1 MTRQTVA
8 ALLNVSLAAA
18 LVTTGPVQG
27 APPAAAGNSAER
39 TGLPPME
46 VPPVNGTSSDTQ
58 THPVLRITSV
68 EVIRSSHPPFMDIIR
83 ARGLASSTGWEEAEL
98 VPLTRGVPADGVLQL
113 IMVARPPE
121 TAADATGYESVE
133 AIFPL
138 ETNHPFKGV
147 NVHGATN
154 AVSVTE
160 IPGYTESKAVADDCG
175 KCVGKIVLAKG
186 GSSAAARADALRE
199 DQLPPETRIVRPSE
213 GMMGATSN
221 PNRLTLILD
230 KDNRIVAAV
239 WE

>member
-1 MTRQTVA
+1 MTRPTVA
-8 ALLNVSLAAA
+8 AFLTVILAAA
-18 LVTTGPVQG
+18 LAATCPAQG
-27 APPAAAGNSAER
+27 APPAAAGNSSER

-46 VPPVNGTSSDTQ
+46 VPPVNGGSSDTE

-68 EVIRSSHPPFMDIIR
+68 EVIRSAHPPFMDIIR
-83 ARGLASSTGWEEAEL
+83 ARALASSSGWEEAEL

-121 TAADATGYESVE
+121 SAADATGYESVE

-154 AVSVTE
+154 AVSVTA
-160 IPGYTESKAVADDCG
+160 IPGYSESKTVADDCG
-175 KCVGKIVLAKG
+175 KCVGRILLVR
-186 GSSAAARADALRE
+186 GSPGAAARADVLRE

-213 GMMGATSN
+213 GIMGATSN

-230 KDNRIVAAV
+230 NDNRIVAAV

>member
-1 MTRQTVA
+1 MTRQPVA
-8 ALLNVSLAAA
+8 AFLILCLSAA
-18 LVTTGPVQG
+18 LATTSAAQG
-27 APPAAAGNSAER
+27 SPPAPAASSAER

-46 VPPVNGTSSDTQ
+46 VPPVNGGSSDTQ

-68 EVIRSSHPPFMDIIR
+68 EVIRSSHSPFMDIIR

-121 TAADATGYESVE
+121 AAADATGYESVE

-138 ETNHPFKGV
+138 ETNHPFRGV

-154 AVSVTE
+154 AVSVNA
-160 IPGYTESKAVADDCG
+160 IPGYAESKAVADDCG
-175 KCVGKIVLAKG
+175 KCVGKIVTAKG
-186 GSSAAARADALRE
+186 SAGAARADALRE